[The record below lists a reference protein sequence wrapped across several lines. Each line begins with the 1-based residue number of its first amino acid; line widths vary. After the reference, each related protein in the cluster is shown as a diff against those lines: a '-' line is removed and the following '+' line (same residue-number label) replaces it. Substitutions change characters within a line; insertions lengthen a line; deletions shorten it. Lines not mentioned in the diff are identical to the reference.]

1 MGEGISLLINSKPTQ
16 MKKEL
21 FNLLVGRILAQPD
34 LFSTHKV
41 TIKEGLEVHTFGN
54 VRNTD
59 LAEAKALFK
68 GKGYKM
74 ADVHTDASHLSREN
88 KLHNQYLTILYGEDK
103 DKISISTF
111 EMGYALAYRKERYYP
126 LRKNN
131 PVLAYTQRMY
141 GFKYMKKGKPLVR
154 IQMGNVYVS
163 GFGNEIGDI
172 ITKTLLGVDYIPQA
186 KISYRHFIN
195 TKNDLQAMSNMF
207 GVRVPE
213 ALKIYPVEEVLALY
227 KTIKDFNQINKL
239 CQFISKGSN
248 TMEVDHPF
256 MENGKS
262 VIKLTLYHTI
272 ALMLFGNF
280 NDEWLIRDAM
290 GDGITLK
297 KRNISLA
304 VTSRKRWLDEH
315 QKMTKLRMLKGI
327 PEITVEEVFKNALT
341 GLDHSFELIETKDRL
356 VQESVELHHCVATY
370 ANKINTGRCA
380 IFSINYE
387 GEQYTLEV
395 SVHAIGEDLIFTP
408 VQFRGSCNKAA
419 PDLIGKRVAEV
430 LAVNKCKNPNIKK
443 KQESPELIF

>member
-59 LAEAKALFK
+59 LAEAKVLFK
-68 GKGYKM
+68 EKGYK
-74 ADVHTDASHLSREN
+74 ASDVHEEANMLNSQN
-88 KLHNQYLTILYGEDK
+88 KLQNQYLTVLYGEDK

-111 EMGYALAYRKERYYP
+111 QMGYAYAYNKGRYYP

-131 PVLAYTQRMY
+131 PEVAWTKHIY
-141 GFKYMKKGKPLVR
+141 GFKRIRKGKTAVR
-154 IQMGNVYVS
+154 IQLGAVYVS
-163 GFGNEIGDI
+163 GFGSEIGNI
-172 ITKTLLGVDYIPQA
+172 ITKTFLGIDYIPKA
-186 KISYRHFIN
+186 RISYRHFIN
-195 TKNDLQAMSNMF
+195 TKNDLQAIGNLY

-213 ALKIYPVEEVLALY
+213 ALKEFEVEQVLSLY

-239 CQFISKGSN
+239 CQFIAKDPDDIDYEDIYS
-248 TMEVDHPF
+248 
-256 MENGKS
+256 
-262 VIKLTLYHTI
+262 TI
-272 ALMLFGNF
+272 SRMLFGDAEDNA
-280 NDEWLIRDAM
+280 WLIRDAI

-297 KRNISLA
+297 QRNISFA
-304 VTSRKRWLDEH
+304 VTSKKRWLDEH
-315 QKMTKLRMLKGI
+315 QKAAKLRMIQGI
-327 PEITVEEVFKNALT
+327 PEIKVEEVFKNALT

-370 ANKINTGRCA
+370 ATKINTGRCA

-430 LAVNKCKNPNIKK
+430 LAINKCKNPNIKK